1 MLKRYYNI
9 AMENITC
16 PNCQQLRQ
24 PHVDKYHYTE
34 SGLQN
39 VWLKG
44 VEIFECDCGEKF
56 AIIPCRDEL
65 HKLIAMK
72 LLKKVDQLSGREI
85 RFLRKHMG
93 LKAKDFAKQIG
104 VMNVTVS
111 RWEREET
118 IPPKPIDRLIRF
130 FYATEMKLIDFA
142 PTIKRIRFRKH
153 KKGKKESPINLPME
167 GIKKEPC
174 IVNA

>member
-1 MLKRYYNI
+1 MI
-9 AMENITC
+9 CPTC
-16 PNCQQLRQ
+16 KQEGKI
-24 PHVDKYHYTE
+24 HVGKHHYTE

-44 VEIFECDCGEKF
+44 VEIFECKCGENF
-56 AIIPCRDEL
+56 AFIPYAQEL
-65 HKLIAMK
+65 HKLIAEI
-72 LLKKVDQLSGREI
+72 LLKKEDQLSGREI

-118 IPPKPIDRLIRF
+118 IPPITIDRLIRY
-130 FYATEMKLIDFA
+130 FYAAEMSLMKLA
-142 PTIKRIRFRKH
+142 PKIKKIKFRKH
-153 KKGKKESPINLPME
+153 KKGQKAPIINLPVA
-167 GIKKEPC
+167 KAKRATRVC
-174 IVNA
+174 VANA